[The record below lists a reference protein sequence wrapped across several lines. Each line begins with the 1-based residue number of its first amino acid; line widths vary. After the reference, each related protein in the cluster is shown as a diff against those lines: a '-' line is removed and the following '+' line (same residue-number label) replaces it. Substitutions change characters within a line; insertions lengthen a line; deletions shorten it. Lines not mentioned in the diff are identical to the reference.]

1 MTDGDPAVSSVEVF
15 GFLYWISSAVAF
27 GELIISSHACS
38 LNHIYAQINHEK
50 SFFNDAVLYVLWAF
64 TPSSVLEWHGITY
77 YPSKY
82 WAVAIPTW
90 VCVTVIALYWIY
102 ER

>member
-1 MTDGDPAVSSVEVF
+1 MVSFNSN
-15 GFLYWISSAVAF
+15 
-27 GELIISSHACS
+27 HACP
-38 LNHIYAQINHEK
+38 LTHLQAQINQEK
-50 SFFNDAVLYVLWAF
+50 IHADDAVLYVLWAF
-64 TPSSVLEWHGITY
+64 TPGSVLEWHGITY

-90 VCVTVIALYWIY
+90 ICVTVIAVYWIY